1 MRGKIMVLLMA
12 VILTLGVTV
21 AAENDNNEKVEPEDI
36 KLAIVDFWQARDVVS
51 EERVEGLSYQEVEEA
66 AREKGYDLVVNYS
79 TIELYID
86 GILSE
91 VSDLTDSNATEEVKE
106 AIIKGEEFEK
116 PTDPEK
122 VEDLKQL
129 EWITIIT
136 DDVIEWF
143 SEN

>member
-36 KLAIVDFWQARDVVS
+36 KLAIVDFWHARDVVS

-66 AREKGYDLVVNYS
+66 AREKGYELVVNYS

>member
-1 MRGKIMVLLMA
+1 MRSKLMLLFLA
-12 VILTLGVTV
+12 VILTLGVT
-21 AAENDNNEKVEPEDI
+21 AAADNDNNEKVEPEDI
-36 KLAIVDFWQARDVVS
+36 KLAIVDFWHARDVVS

-66 AREKGYDLVVNYS
+66 AREKGYELVVNYS

-106 AIIKGEEFEK
+106 AIIKGEDYEN
-116 PTDPEK
+116 PTDPEE
-122 VEDLKQL
+122 VEELKQL

-136 DDVIEWF
+136 EDVIEWF
-143 SEN
+143 SSN

>member
-116 PTDPEK
+116 PTDPQK